1 MTSFTIVGGFQGR
14 IIEIT
19 WIDGVLS
26 GDPELVRLIEL
37 RATTPEAPVIASG
50 SGEPSAST
58 YPLSDPYAAS
68 DVIQSLLQE
77 PEIVS
82 GALPPIPE
90 PPEE

>member
-1 MTSFTIVGGFQGR
+1 MTSFTIVGGFHGR
-14 IIEIT
+14 IVEIT

-37 RATTPEAPVIASG
+37 RAAAPEDSLIAAG

-58 YPLSDPYAAS
+58 DPLSDPHVACE
-68 DVIQSLLQE
+68 VIQLLLQE

-90 PPEE
+90 PPME

>member
-1 MTSFTIVGGFQGR
+1 MTSFTIVGGFHGR
-14 IIEIT
+14 IVEIT

-37 RATTPEAPVIASG
+37 RATAPEDPLIAVG
-50 SGEPSAST
+50 SGEPGAST
-58 YPLSDPYAAS
+58 DPLSDPYAACE
-68 DVIQSLLQE
+68 VIQLLLQE

-90 PPEE
+90 PP